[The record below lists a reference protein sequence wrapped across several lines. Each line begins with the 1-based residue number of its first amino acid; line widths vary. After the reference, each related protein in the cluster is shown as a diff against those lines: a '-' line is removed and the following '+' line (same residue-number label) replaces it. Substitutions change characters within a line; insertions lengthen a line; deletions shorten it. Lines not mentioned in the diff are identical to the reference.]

1 MKYLIISRPG
11 AALLREVTAEGL
23 EKGRQMLEG
32 AMEKGVVEG
41 AYTLVSGGTVWIV
54 NAESHETLARGLRK
68 LKLVGTHQVEVHP
81 ILDTKEVMD
90 TYAARRRQEE

>member
-11 AALLREVTAEGL
+11 AALLRDVTAEGL
-23 EKGRQMLEG
+23 ESGKQMLEG
-32 AMEKGVVEG
+32 AMDKGVIEG

-54 NAESHETLARGLRK
+54 NADSHETLARSLRK

-81 ILDTKEVMD
+81 ILDTRDVID
-90 TYAARRRQEE
+90 AYAAQRRQE

>member
-11 AALLREVTAEGL
+11 APLLRDVTEEGL
-23 EKGRQMLEG
+23 QKGRQMLEG
-32 AMEKGVVEG
+32 AMGKGVIEG

-54 NAESHETLARGLRK
+54 NADSHETLARSLRK

-81 ILDTKEVMD
+81 ILDTRDVMD
-90 TYAARRRQEE
+90 AYASQREREE